1 MDDEYDFIR
10 FILFLGKIHF
20 FLFISLSVVLL
31 LNLLIAMMGDTYAK
45 VTSLVC
51 QHSGQGRGFESC
63 ASCSGSD
70 RIPFFS
76 LGIRSL

>member
-1 MDDEYDFIR
+1 MHDEYNFLR

-51 QHSGQGRGFESC
+51 QHSGQGRGVRFL
-63 ASCSGSD
+63 
-70 RIPFFS
+70 RLVFW
-76 LGIRSL
+76 IRSDPFS